1 MALPLIPIIGV
12 GIVAL
17 IALASKGG
25 SSPPKLPSGTFNA
38 SSGNTYT
45 WYVVRAE
52 APAGFGGDGVLY
64 YSGQYQAIVEGAL
77 APITSIPTSLSDG
90 IEKTRLLT
98 LEALAILDDNAEL

>member
-25 SSPPKLPSGTFNA
+25 SSKPSLPSGTFNA
-38 SSGNTYT
+38 SSGNTYN
-45 WYVVRAE
+45 WEVVSAT
-52 APAGFGGDGVLY
+52 APEGFGGAGELY
-64 YSGQYQAIVEGAL
+64 YSGQYSYASDPGIPL
-77 APITSIPTSLSDG
+77 ITIRSSLSDN

-98 LEALAILDDNAEL
+98 LEALAILDESNEI

>member
-25 SSPPKLPSGTFNA
+25 SSSPKLPSGTFNA
-38 SSGNTYT
+38 SSGNTYA
-45 WYVVRAE
+45 WDVVRAE
-52 APAGFGGDGVLY
+52 APAGFGGDGVQY
-64 YSGQYQAIVEGAL
+64 YSGQYQAIAEGTL
-77 APITSIPTSLSDG
+77 APLTSIPTSLSDN

-98 LEALAILDDNAEL
+98 LEALGIMDDKEEL